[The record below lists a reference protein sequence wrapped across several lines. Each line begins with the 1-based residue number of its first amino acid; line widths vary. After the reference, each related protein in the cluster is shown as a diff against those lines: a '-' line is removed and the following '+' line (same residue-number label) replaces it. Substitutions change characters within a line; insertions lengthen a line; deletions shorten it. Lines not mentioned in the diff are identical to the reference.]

1 MLKTKDGWRV
11 PDRQKPTD
19 TRIFDDWDRDM
30 AGRVLYSHGRSKEID
45 LVTMDR
51 GGSVNNSGL
60 VLAARI
66 VSWTFLLSLKP

>member
-1 MLKTKDGWRV
+1 
-11 PDRQKPTD
+11 
-19 TRIFDDWDRDM
+19 M